1 MTRFLFQR
9 TAPTGLVPVE
19 RMIGRYKTADVE
31 SPPPPALWRWSSAGR
46 RHGTKSHSRFQN
58 CLPEITRVLRSPA

>member
-31 SPPPPALWRWSSAGR
+31 SPPPPALCLWS
-46 RHGTKSHSRFQN
+46 
-58 CLPEITRVLRSPA
+58 E